1 MKYFTIEASI
11 ITIKTQNII
20 HRASPSE
27 SCWRKVVE
35 EPSYSGEYK
44 CAKCDKKFPNFTWR
58 YCIHAA
64 IADFSAFH
72 WVTIFEESASAIL
85 RISAEDLSRKKEEN
99 MMEYETIMESCK
111 YFPFQ
116 FTLRS
121 KVESWNDEK
130 RFHISVVKAEKVDR
144 SSGYRLSRLKDDI
157 QRLKL
162 TLR

>member
-1 MKYFTIEASI
+1 MEVLYTR
-11 ITIKTQNII
+11 
-20 HRASPSE
+20 H
-27 SCWRKVVE
+27 
-35 EPSYSGEYK
+35 
-44 CAKCDKKFPNFTWR
+44 
-58 YCIHAA
+58 YCR
-64 IADFSAFH
+64 FSAFH
-72 WVTIFEESASAIL
+72 CVTIFEETDSAIL
-85 RISAEDLSRKKEEN
+85 GISAEDLSRKKEEN
-99 MMEYETIMESCK
+99 MIEYKTIMEPCK

-130 RFHISVVKAEKVDR
+130 RLHLSIVKAEKVDR